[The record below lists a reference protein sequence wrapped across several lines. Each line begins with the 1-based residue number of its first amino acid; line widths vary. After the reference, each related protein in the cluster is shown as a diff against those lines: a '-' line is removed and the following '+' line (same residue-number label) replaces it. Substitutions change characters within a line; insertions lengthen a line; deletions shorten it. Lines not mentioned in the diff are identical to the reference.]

1 MRQARSVLENIARCS
16 GGVFRA
22 RDAVEAGVHWRDL
35 YAMRDE
41 GILVELSRGVFRF
54 ADAEMIS
61 DLDLVAVSK
70 RSPRG
75 TICLNSALSFWDLT
89 DEIPTEV
96 HLAVSRGSRP
106 PSIEHPPTTCPR
118 LRRQHLRV
126 WEREQIRLESGEEI
140 YIYSPKRSVVDAMRL
155 RNQVGTDVAY
165 EALRRYL
172 RRPGASSGNLLRLAR
187 QLRIGGADAGRPGGA
202 RRLSEPQRSQEVYR
216 ALQRRAKNERR
227 GTQELFEFYLL
238 ERFLYRLSVSPYR
251 DRFVL
256 KGGLLLTVLGA
267 RRPTRDADVLAWG
280 VAGDEENLIAVVGE
294 IANTPADDGHNLR
307 RLGCAFVRDP

>member
-1 MRQARSVLENIARCS
+1 MKTRRTLQDIAFRS
-16 GGVFRA
+16 GGVFRT
-22 RDAVEAGVHWRDL
+22 RDAAEAGVHWRDL
-35 YAMRDE
+35 YALRDE
-41 GILVELSRGVFRF
+41 GTLVELSRGVFRF

-89 DEIPTEV
+89 DEIPAEV

-106 PSIEHPPTTCPR
+106 PSIEHPPT
-118 LRRQHLRV
+118 RV
-126 WEREQIRLESGEEI
+126 HVFAANTFELGREQIRLESGEEI

-187 QLRIGGADAGRPGGA
+187 QLRIGGPMQDA
-202 RRLSEPQRSQEVYR
+202 
-216 ALQRRAKNERR
+216 
-227 GTQELFEFYLL
+227 L
-238 ERFLYRLSVSPYR
+238 E
-251 DRFVL
+251 
-256 KGGLLLTVLGA
+256 
-267 RRPTRDADVLAWG
+267 VLAG
-280 VAGDEENLIAVVGE
+280 
-294 IANTPADDGHNLR
+294 
-307 RLGCAFVRDP
+307 